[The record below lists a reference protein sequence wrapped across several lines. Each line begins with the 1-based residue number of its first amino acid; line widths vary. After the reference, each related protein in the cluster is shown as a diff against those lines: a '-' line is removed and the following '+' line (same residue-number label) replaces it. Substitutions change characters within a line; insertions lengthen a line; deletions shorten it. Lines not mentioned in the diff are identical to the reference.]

1 MSWQPRGVLGPV
13 VTPFAPDESLDLD
26 TFERNL
32 RGHLEAGLDG
42 IVVCGSTGEA
52 ALLDDA
58 ERNTLV
64 ELARGVV
71 PADRTL
77 IVGTG
82 AESTLACVRRTRDA
96 GARGADA
103 VLVVSPHYYATAMT
117 SEALFAHFARVADA
131 SPVPVLL
138 YNIRKYAHFRLEPEL
153 VARLARH
160 GNIVGMKDSDGDM
173 DVLARFLDAQG
184 DGFSVLTGHGGTW
197 ATALGLGVRGGIL
210 AVALFAPAL
219 CLDAWRAYHEGRPDA
234 AEHASRRMVPLAA
247 EIVARMGVAGVKRAV
262 DEVGLRGGHVR
273 SPLQPLGAADG
284 LRVEQ
289 LLREAGAPALA

>member
-1 MSWQPRGVLGPV
+1 MNWQPRGVLGPV
-13 VTPFAPDESLDLD
+13 VTPFAPDESPDLD
-26 TFERNL
+26 AFERNL

-42 IVVCGSTGEA
+42 VVVCGSTGEA

-58 ERNTLV
+58 ERNTLT

-103 VLVVSPHYYATAMT
+103 VLVVSPHYYAAAMT
-117 SEALFAHFARVADA
+117 SDALFAHFARVADA

-173 DVLARFLDAQG
+173 DVLSRFLDAQG

-219 CLDAWRAYHEGRPDA
+219 CIDAWRAHHEGRPDD
-234 AEHASRRMVPLAA
+234 AEQASRRMVPLAA
-247 EIVARMGVAGVKRAV
+247 EIVARMGVAGVKRAL
-262 DEVGLRGGHVR
+262 DEVGLRGGQVR

-284 LRVEQ
+284 LRVGE